1 MLRSFVISG
10 SILGVKNNAEIKND
24 ICRRISLRSG
34 AVLVNFSVNG
44 VVFGKIF
51 ILSAWVMLCI
61 TPGVTKYAD
70 YENMIAE

>member
-44 VVFGKIF
+44 VVLPPG
-51 ILSAWVMLCI
+51 VMLVI
-61 TPGVTKYAD
+61 ILGVKQHTY